1 MQNKSS
7 KPKGQSI
14 DTRHEKALGMAK
26 DAGALALD
34 YFQRVATLAIEDKGP
49 QDFVSEADKAVEEF
63 IRDAIARDF
72 PGDGIVGE
80 EHAPK
85 ASQSGCTWV
94 IDPIDGTANFINAI
108 PAWTVVI
115 ALVKDGET
123 QVGVIHD
130 PVHGEMFSAVR
141 GGGAMLNDAAL
152 LCPTDTALSRGSV
165 GTGFSNR
172 AGTDGIRA
180 LLNALFDAG
189 GMYHRNGS
197 GALSLAYVA
206 AGRLLGYL
214 EENMNAWDCI
224 AGQLIIAEAG
234 GRVEIQDADMMIAN
248 GGRVVAA
255 SAGVFDELVA
265 LADAAFKS

>member
-1 MQNKSS
+1 VQNKAS

-14 DTRHEKALGMAK
+14 ENRQEKALCMAK
-26 DAGALALD
+26 DAGALAL
-34 YFQRVATLAIEDKGP
+34 EGP

-85 ASQSGCTWV
+85 ASQSGYTWV

-152 LCPTDTALSRGSV
+152 LCPADTALSRGSV

-206 AGRLLGYL
+206 AGRLLGYM

-224 AGQLIIAEAG
+224 AGQLIISEAG
-234 GRVEIQDADMMIAN
+234 GRVEVQDADAIIAN

-265 LADAAFKS
+265 LADASFKS